1 MEDGGAVDIFC
12 VCRRNQHKLDP
23 NYLIFSC
30 HGLSLVVAVVVG
42 AFCVHV
48 MCLHKATRKLYI
60 TEIIIIGPLWVQVL
74 DHDVIY

>member
-30 HGLSLVVAVVVG
+30 HGLSLVVVVAVGCPPALG

-60 TEIIIIGPLWVQVL
+60 TEIIIIGPLWVGT
-74 DHDVIY
+74 